1 MKQMLHTKKKT
12 RARDNENCIAFK
24 FSHFELFE
32 PCSLSRWK
40 LFHSC
45 NFVSFGILE
54 KGLHITS
61 WQALV
66 EDEVE

>member
-1 MKQMLHTKKKT
+1 MKQMLHKKKKKKKK
-12 RARDNENCIAFK
+12 RARDDENCIAFK

-32 PCSLSRWK
+32 PCTFLRWK

-45 NFVSFGILE
+45 NIMSFAILE

-61 WQALV
+61 
-66 EDEVE
+66 